1 MYSATGAEAAI
12 TSRALAVWPRTIDKQ
27 PVNQTKKNRKRLSYE
42 WSMAMSKAKEPLL
55 NEAQAAKLAKQE
67 ETNTETLVK

>member
-1 MYSATGAEAAI
+1 
-12 TSRALAVWPRTIDKQ
+12 
-27 PVNQTKKNRKRLSYE
+27 
-42 WSMAMSKAKEPLL
+42 MSKAKEPLL